1 MTLER
6 TMESAG
12 SLKQHLLSLE
22 ERLLQPQ
29 TRKDATELASLLSDD
44 FVEFGSSGAVFDKTS
59 IISALSRETPTERSI
74 IDFKA
79 SPLAEGI
86 VLVTYR
92 AIRRAGAAE
101 APVETLHSS
110 IWKRVNGEWK
120 MAFHQGTLATKG
132 KSAL

>member
-1 MTLER
+1 
-6 TMESAG
+6 MESAG

-59 IISALSRETPTERSI
+59 IISGLSRETPTERSI

-79 SPLAEGI
+79 LPLAEGI
-86 VLVTYR
+86 ALVTYR
-92 AIRRAGAAE
+92 AIRRAGPAE
-101 APVETLHSS
+101 KPVETLRSS
-110 IWKRVNGEWK
+110 NWKQVNGEWK